1 MLILDGHES
10 YNSLKFLDLCK
21 EKGIIALYMP
31 AHALYLLQPLDI
43 GCFSPLKKAYGNEV
57 GCLIRNR
64 IHYIDKLSFLLAFKA
79 AFERAFI
86 KDNICSSFRGAG
98 LVLFNPEVV
107 LLKLSIK
114 LRTPTLST
122 VEDTPWESKTPSNP
136 YELEA

>member
-10 YNSLKFLDLCK
+10 HNSLEFLDLCK
-21 EKGIIALYMP
+21 EKGIIALCMP
-31 AHALYLLQPLDI
+31 AHASHLLQPLDV

-64 IHYIDKLSFLLAFKA
+64 IHHVDKLSFLPAFKA

-98 LVLFNPEVV
+98 LVPFNPEVV

-114 LRTPTLST
+114 LCTPTPPA
-122 VEDTPWESKTPSNP
+122 VEDTLWESKTPSNP
-136 YELEA
+136 YKLEA